1 MCGIS
6 GIIDFNFKLS
16 KEKLQNIILEFN
28 NTLKHRGP
36 DNAGSWMY
44 NNIGMGHTRLSIIDL
59 SNKGNQPMLSNNGK
73 SIISYNGEIYNFK
86 ELSQMLKNI
95 KLKSNTDTEV
105 ILEFYTQFG
114 IDSLINKANGMYAF
128 SIYDKKKN
136 CLLLTRDKVGKKP
149 LYYFYD
155 EDYFIWGSELNIFK
169 IDLLKNK
176 LKISNEAL
184 QNYFEVGYVPS
195 PLSIFTQVKKLLP
208 GEVISLDINSKR
220 IFTKKNSFIKNNS
233 NLVNNSYEDTII
245 DSVNIRTMSD
255 VPYGVFLSSG
265 VDSTLVAAIL
275 KSLKPSV
282 QSFSIGLKNN
292 KLDES
297 KDSRKIAKALNL
309 NHHEEIIDET
319 NLMGLFDQIS
329 KTYGEPFADSSQ
341 IPTMLLSSF
350 SKKKITVA
358 LSGDGGDEIFCGY
371 NRYLYTYRFQ
381 KIINLL
387 FIFNKTLGRLPYNIT
402 KKIAKFFFRNLKI
415 LDKINSLDDI
425 KNFYD
430 LYKRLVK
437 QYSNDL
443 VIFKESKDFHSL
455 YTKNDHKD
463 LKDPLVLMQS
473 LDIQNYLPDDILTKV
488 DRASMR
494 SSLEVR
500 CPLLDKRLSTA
511 IFLSEEEKINN
522 KKGKII
528 LRDILKK
535 YIDPELISLEKKG
548 FAIPINDWLLNG
560 LKKIANDLILSDTL
574 EDDEYIDYKKI
585 RIIWDD
591 HLKKKKDYSQLIWSL
606 LIYLQWKVN
615 WKVS

>member
-16 KEKLQNIILEFN
+16 KEKLKNIILKFN

-402 KKIAKFFFRNLKI
+402 KKIAKFFFRNIKI

-443 VIFKESKDFHSL
+443 VIFKESKDYHSL

-500 CPLLDKRLSTA
+500 CPLLDIRLSSA

-522 KKGKII
+522 KKSKII
-528 LRDILKK
+528 LRNILKK
-535 YIDPELISLEKKG
+535 YIDPKLISIEKKG

-574 EDDEYIDYKKI
+574 KDDQYIDYKKI

>member
-59 SNKGNQPMLSNNGK
+59 SNKGNQPMLSNNEK

-114 IDSLINKANGMYAF
+114 IDSLIHKANGMYAF
-128 SIYDKKKN
+128 SIFDKKKN
-136 CLLLTRDKVGKKP
+136 CLLLARDKVGKKP

-176 LKISNEAL
+176 LNISKEAL

-195 PLSIFTQVKKLLP
+195 PLSIFTQIKKLLP
-208 GEVISLDINSKR
+208 GEVISLDINSKK

-233 NLVNNSYEDTII
+233 ILVNNSFEDTII

-371 NRYLYTYRFQ
+371 NRYLYTYRYQ

-387 FIFNKTLGRLPYNIT
+387 FIFNKTLGKLPYNIT
-402 KKIAKFFFRNLKI
+402 KKIAKFFFKNFKI

-425 KNFYD
+425 KNYND

-443 VIFKESKDFHSL
+443 TIFKESKNYHSL

-463 LKDPLVLMQS
+463 FKDPLVLMQS

-500 CPLLDKRLSTA
+500 CPLLDIRLSSA

-522 KKGKII
+522 KKSKII

-535 YIDPELISLEKKG
+535 YIDPKIISIEKKG

-574 EDDEYIDYKKI
+574 KDDQYIDYKKI

-591 HLKKKKDYSQLIWSL
+591 HLKKKQDYSQLIWSL
-606 LIYLQWKVN
+606 LIYLQWKIN

>member
-16 KEKLQNIILEFN
+16 KEKLKNIILKFN

-402 KKIAKFFFRNLKI
+402 KKIAKFFFRNIKI

-443 VIFKESKDFHSL
+443 VIFKESKDYHSL

-574 EDDEYIDYKKI
+574 KDDEYIDYKKI

>member
-44 NNIGMGHTRLSIIDL
+44 NNIGIGHTRLSIIDL
-59 SNKGNQPMLSNNGK
+59 SNKGNQPMISNNGK

-208 GEVISLDINSKR
+208 GEIVSLDVNSKR

-402 KKIAKFFFRNLKI
+402 KKIAKFFFRNFKI

-443 VIFKESKDFHSL
+443 VIFKESKDYHSL

-511 IFLSEEEKINN
+511 IFLSEEQKINN

-574 EDDEYIDYKKI
+574 KDDEYIDYKKI
-585 RIIWDD
+585 KIIWDD

>member
-1 MCGIS
+1 M
-6 GIIDFNFKLS
+6 
-16 KEKLQNIILEFN
+16 
-28 NTLKHRGP
+28 
-36 DNAGSWMY
+36 
-44 NNIGMGHTRLSIIDL
+44 
-59 SNKGNQPMLSNNGK
+59 
-73 SIISYNGEIYNFK
+73 
-86 ELSQMLKNI
+86 
-95 KLKSNTDTEV
+95 
-105 ILEFYTQFG
+105 
-114 IDSLINKANGMYAF
+114 
-128 SIYDKKKN
+128 
-136 CLLLTRDKVGKKP
+136 
-149 LYYFYD
+149 
-155 EDYFIWGSELNIFK
+155 
-169 IDLLKNK
+169 
-176 LKISNEAL
+176 
-184 QNYFEVGYVPS
+184 PS
-195 PLSIFTQVKKLLP
+195 PLSIFTQIKKLLP
-208 GEVISLDINSKR
+208 GEVISLDINSKK

-233 NLVNNSYEDTII
+233 ILVNNSFEDTII

-319 NLMGLFDQIS
+319 NLMDLFDQIS

-371 NRYLYTYRFQ
+371 NRYLYTYRYQ

-387 FIFNKTLGRLPYNIT
+387 FIFNKTLGKLPYNIT
-402 KKIAKFFFRNLKI
+402 KKIAKFFFKNFKI

-425 KNFYD
+425 KNYND

-443 VIFKESKDFHSL
+443 TIFKESKNYHSL
-455 YTKNDHKD
+455 YTKNYHKD
-463 LKDPLVLMQS
+463 FKDPLVLMQS

-500 CPLLDKRLSTA
+500 CPLLDIRLSSA

-522 KKGKII
+522 KKSKII

-535 YIDPELISLEKKG
+535 YIDPKLISIEKKG
-548 FAIPINDWLLNG
+548 FAIPVNDWLLNG

-574 EDDEYIDYKKI
+574 KDDQYIDYKKI

-591 HLKKKKDYSQLIWSL
+591 HLKKKQDYSQLIWSL
-606 LIYLQWKVN
+606 LIYLQWKIN

>member
-95 KLKSNTDTEV
+95 KLKSNTYTEV

-114 IDSLINKANGMYAF
+114 INSLIHKANGMYAF
-128 SIYDKKKN
+128 SIFDKKKN
-136 CLLLTRDKVGKKP
+136 CLLLARDKVGKKP

-176 LKISNEAL
+176 LNISKEAL

-195 PLSIFTQVKKLLP
+195 PLSIFTQIKKLLP

-220 IFTKKNSFIKNNS
+220 IFTKKNSFIKNNLI
-233 NLVNNSYEDTII
+233 LVNNSFEDTII

-309 NHHEEIIDET
+309 NHHE
-319 NLMGLFDQIS
+319 
-329 KTYGEPFADSSQ
+329 
-341 IPTMLLSSF
+341 
-350 SKKKITVA
+350 
-358 LSGDGGDEIFCGY
+358 
-371 NRYLYTYRFQ
+371 FQ
-381 KIINLL
+381 
-387 FIFNKTLGRLPYNIT
+387 F
-402 KKIAKFFFRNLKI
+402 
-415 LDKINSLDDI
+415 
-425 KNFYD
+425 
-430 LYKRLVK
+430 
-437 QYSNDL
+437 
-443 VIFKESKDFHSL
+443 
-455 YTKNDHKD
+455 
-463 LKDPLVLMQS
+463 
-473 LDIQNYLPDDILTKV
+473 
-488 DRASMR
+488 
-494 SSLEVR
+494 
-500 CPLLDKRLSTA
+500 
-511 IFLSEEEKINN
+511 
-522 KKGKII
+522 
-528 LRDILKK
+528 
-535 YIDPELISLEKKG
+535 
-548 FAIPINDWLLNG
+548 
-560 LKKIANDLILSDTL
+560 
-574 EDDEYIDYKKI
+574 
-585 RIIWDD
+585 
-591 HLKKKKDYSQLIWSL
+591 
-606 LIYLQWKVN
+606 
-615 WKVS
+615 

>member
-208 GEVISLDINSKR
+208 GEIVSLDVNSKK

-245 DSVNIRTMSD
+245 DSVSIRTMSD

-402 KKIAKFFFRNLKI
+402 KKIAKFFFRNFKI

-443 VIFKESKDFHSL
+443 VIFKESKDYHSL

-511 IFLSEEEKINN
+511 IFLNEEEKINN

-535 YIDPELISLEKKG
+535 YINPELISLEKKG

-574 EDDEYIDYKKI
+574 KDDEYIDYKKI

-615 WKVS
+615 WKVK

>member
-208 GEVISLDINSKR
+208 GEIVSIDVNSKR

>member
-1 MCGIS
+1 
-6 GIIDFNFKLS
+6 
-16 KEKLQNIILEFN
+16 
-28 NTLKHRGP
+28 
-36 DNAGSWMY
+36 
-44 NNIGMGHTRLSIIDL
+44 MGHTRLSIIDL

-208 GEVISLDINSKR
+208 GEIVSIDVNSKR

-350 SKKKITVA
+350 SRKK
-358 LSGDGGDEIFCGY
+358 
-371 NRYLYTYRFQ
+371 N
-381 KIINLL
+381 
-387 FIFNKTLGRLPYNIT
+387 
-402 KKIAKFFFRNLKI
+402 
-415 LDKINSLDDI
+415 
-425 KNFYD
+425 
-430 LYKRLVK
+430 
-437 QYSNDL
+437 
-443 VIFKESKDFHSL
+443 
-455 YTKNDHKD
+455 
-463 LKDPLVLMQS
+463 
-473 LDIQNYLPDDILTKV
+473 
-488 DRASMR
+488 
-494 SSLEVR
+494 
-500 CPLLDKRLSTA
+500 
-511 IFLSEEEKINN
+511 
-522 KKGKII
+522 
-528 LRDILKK
+528 
-535 YIDPELISLEKKG
+535 
-548 FAIPINDWLLNG
+548 
-560 LKKIANDLILSDTL
+560 
-574 EDDEYIDYKKI
+574 
-585 RIIWDD
+585 
-591 HLKKKKDYSQLIWSL
+591 
-606 LIYLQWKVN
+606 
-615 WKVS
+615 

>member
-1 MCGIS
+1 MCGIN

-16 KEKLQNIILEFN
+16 KKKLQNIILEFN

-114 IDSLINKANGMYAF
+114 IDSLIHKANGMYAF
-128 SIYDKKKN
+128 SIFDKKKN
-136 CLLLTRDKVGKKP
+136 CLLLARDKVGKKP

-176 LKISNEAL
+176 LNISKEAL

-195 PLSIFTQVKKLLP
+195 PLSIFTQIKKLLP
-208 GEVISLDINSKR
+208 GEVISLDINSKK

-233 NLVNNSYEDTII
+233 ILVNNSFEDTII

-371 NRYLYTYRFQ
+371 NRYLYTYRYQ

-387 FIFNKTLGRLPYNIT
+387 FIFNKTLGKLPYNIT
-402 KKIAKFFFRNLKI
+402 KKIAKFFFKNFKI

-425 KNFYD
+425 KNYND

-443 VIFKESKDFHSL
+443 TIFKESKNYHSL

-463 LKDPLVLMQS
+463 FKDPLVLMQS

-500 CPLLDKRLSTA
+500 CPLLDIRLSSA

-522 KKGKII
+522 KKSKII

-535 YIDPELISLEKKG
+535 YIDPKLISIEKKG
-548 FAIPINDWLLNG
+548 FAIPVNDWLLNG

-574 EDDEYIDYKKI
+574 KDDQYIDYKKI

-591 HLKKKKDYSQLIWSL
+591 HLKKKQDYSQLIWSL
-606 LIYLQWKVN
+606 LIYLQWKIN

>member
-208 GEVISLDINSKR
+208 GEIVSIDVNSKR

-574 EDDEYIDYKKI
+574 KDDEYIDYKKI

>member
-176 LKISNEAL
+176 LKISNAAL

-402 KKIAKFFFRNLKI
+402 KKIAKFFFRNFKI

-443 VIFKESKDFHSL
+443 VIFKESKDYHSL

-574 EDDEYIDYKKI
+574 KDDEYIDYKKI

>member
-114 IDSLINKANGMYAF
+114 INSLIHKANGMYAF
-128 SIYDKKKN
+128 SIFDKKKN
-136 CLLLTRDKVGKKP
+136 CLLLARDKVGKKP

-176 LKISNEAL
+176 LNISKEAL

-195 PLSIFTQVKKLLP
+195 PLSIFTQIKKLLP

-220 IFTKKNSFIKNNS
+220 IFTKKNSFIKNNLI
-233 NLVNNSYEDTII
+233 LVNNSFEDTII

-371 NRYLYTYRFQ
+371 NRYLYTYRYQ

-387 FIFNKTLGRLPYNIT
+387 FIFNKTLGKLPYNIT
-402 KKIAKFFFRNLKI
+402 KKIAKFFFKNFKI

-425 KNFYD
+425 KNYND

-443 VIFKESKDFHSL
+443 TIFKESKNYHSL
-455 YTKNDHKD
+455 YTKNYHKD
-463 LKDPLVLMQS
+463 FKDPLVLMQS

-500 CPLLDKRLSTA
+500 CPLLDIRLSSA

-522 KKGKII
+522 KKSKII

-535 YIDPELISLEKKG
+535 YIDPKLISIEKKG
-548 FAIPINDWLLNG
+548 FAIPVNDWLLNG

-574 EDDEYIDYKKI
+574 KDDQYIDYKKI

-591 HLKKKKDYSQLIWSL
+591 HLKKKQDYSQLIWSL
-606 LIYLQWKVN
+606 LIYLQWKIN